1 MNAPLQTEVQNKPAA
16 RTARAAASPGPA
28 ADFSASVSSAWC
40 KAAVS
45 HDETQSVSGSAS
57 KTRYTLFR
65 PLPRHRFDRASIL
78 PASKAAPPAMASS
91 PPQGGVPLL
100 RSQAEGGG
108 EEGEML
114 VEPIQVMFTS
124 VTGAPIFKRQT
135 AQIFP
140 NSRRPQGT
148 STPDGGATATVEGG
162 GSAGSGSTSG
172 GAPAQGACVRSLDMR
187 SSGAIEGKYGISD
200 YWPGVTAYWGADKTL
215 GQFDEASSGGWRL
228 FGHKFQV
235 IGRFD
240 RVPMTGAGGDAT
252 FQQEARL
259 TTGTAPPGTA
269 GSWFD
274 DMDYVDDGGGA
285 HHWDPNAEAGTTVRS
300 GYPGV
305 RRTLASNTY
314 AYTDPPAIGYQPGT
328 TNTYRKLEFKIW
340 FRSTPGC
347 ACPSGILAIGL
358 PRVQEIQVT
367 NGTPTVLKYPYP

>member
-1 MNAPLQTEVQNKPAA
+1 MKAPLQTETKNKPDAQ
-16 RTARAAASPGPA
+16 TAHVVASHGLA
-28 ADFSASVSSAWC
+28 ADFSATFPSPWW
-40 KAAVS
+40 KEAVS
-45 HDETQSVSGSAS
+45 HNETQSVSGSAS

-65 PLPRHRFDRASIL
+65 PLTHHRFDRASVL
-78 PASKAAPPAMASS
+78 PSFQAAPPAMASS
-91 PPQGGVPLL
+91 PPQGGVPPL
-100 RSQAEGGG
+100 RSQAEAGG
-108 EEGEML
+108 EEGEMV
-114 VEPIQVMFTS
+114 VEPIQVMLTS
-124 VTGAPIFKRQT
+124 VTGAPVFKRQA

-140 NSRRPQGT
+140 SSRRPQET
-148 STPDGGATATVEGG
+148 STPDGGATATASGGSG
-162 GSAGSGSTSG
+162 GSASASE

-187 SSGAIEGKYGISD
+187 SSGAIEGSYGISD

-240 RVPMTGAGGDAT
+240 RVPTTGAGGDAT

-305 RRTLASNTY
+305 RRTLASDTY

-367 NGTPTVLKYPYP
+367 TGTPTVLKYPYP